1 MGVLEMGDADL
12 DLLMKNDED
21 LAEQID
27 RDKQEAAEVERR
39 ITEIE
44 QTIAIGADA
53 QPVSVD

>member
-1 MGVLEMGDADL
+1 MGDADL

-21 LAEQID
+21 IAEQLD

-44 QTIAIGADA
+44 QTIAIGAGEEA
-53 QPVSVD
+53 VAVD